1 MSATA
6 LALRSAAK
14 PLAGR
19 ARQPA
24 PPAGFPAAAAHG
36 ANAGLAELDRIGSPV
51 TLKRGETLFYEG
63 DPADAYYKVVSGA
76 VRSCKLLADGRR
88 QIGQFFLAN
97 DMFGLGRET
106 SSLFS
111 AEAVTDAVLLRYPRQ
126 QVDRLVAQDPAVG
139 RCLLSVAARHLVAA
153 HQQMLLLGRKTA
165 EERIASFLLTMA
177 ERSGTDGRFA
187 LPMTRADIADYLG
200 LTIETVSRS
209 FTQLRNDG
217 LIALRGTSEV
227 AIVDR
232 EALEDL
238 ADGT

>member
-1 MSATA
+1 V
-6 LALRSAAK
+6 
-14 PLAGR
+14 P
-19 ARQPA
+19 
-24 PPAGFPAAAAHG
+24 G
-36 ANAGLAELDRIGSPV
+36 ANAALAELDRIGTPLA
-51 TLKRGETLFYEG
+51 LKRGETVFYEG

-88 QIGQFFLAN
+88 QIGQFFLAG
-97 DMFGLGRET
+97 DLFGLGLGGT
-106 SSLFS
+106 WLFS
-111 AEAVTDAVLLRYPRQ
+111 AEAVTDAVLVRYARQ
-126 QVDRLVAQDPAVG
+126 HVDRLAGEEPAVG

-165 EERIASFLLTMA
+165 EERIASFLLAMA
-177 ERSGTDGRFA
+177 ERSGGRERFV

-200 LTIETVSRS
+200 LTIETVSRT

-227 AIVDR
+227 VIADR
-232 EALEDL
+232 EALEDI